1 MPNAFSDEYG
11 NAEETSLHIGMARW
25 GFATLIAIAER
36 LKINDP
42 QIPQWKEYLANM
54 ADYNTDENGLMI
66 DKNTPFAKPHRHYSH
81 LFGIFPF
88 YSRGRCSWTWVRLS
102 RLLN

>member
-42 QIPQWKEYLANM
+42 QIPQWKEYLAKSYKDLCLSM
-54 ADYNTDENGLMI
+54 VYSLTPISHNT
-66 DKNTPFAKPHRHYSH
+66 AA
-81 LFGIFPF
+81 
-88 YSRGRCSWTWVRLS
+88 W
-102 RLLN
+102 